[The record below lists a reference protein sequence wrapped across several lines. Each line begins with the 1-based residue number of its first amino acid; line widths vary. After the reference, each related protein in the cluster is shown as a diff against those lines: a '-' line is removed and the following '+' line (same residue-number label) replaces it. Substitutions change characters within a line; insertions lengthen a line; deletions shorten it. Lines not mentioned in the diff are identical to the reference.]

1 MQKRCS
7 VVKKVVK
14 FALKIYMYQENTYL
28 FNAIYLEESQNLS
41 YIRTEN
47 VDFGKCDTIKNFK
60 QD

>member
-1 MQKRCS
+1 MFSC
-7 VVKKVVK
+7 KKKLVK

-47 VDFGKCDTIKNFK
+47 VDFGKFDTIKNFK
-60 QD
+60 